1 LTSDHVGYPN
11 SGSVNVDCS
20 RCSKGHPAGWGGSPA
35 TELEWSEVTSNQIKF
50 VSATIGASAVI
61 AMGAFAVASSDTRSA
76 EPPTPGPVTTSEVTT
91 GETITETVLPEAPE
105 TSVVVPP
112 ITTTPSTIPPTAETH

>member
-1 LTSDHVGYPN
+1 LTA
-11 SGSVNVDCS
+11 S

-50 VSATIGASAVI
+50 VLATFGASAVT
-61 AMGAFAVASSDTRSA
+61 AMGVFAVASNDTSSA
-76 EPPTPGPVTTSEVTT
+76 APPTPGPVTTSDVTT

-105 TSVVVPP
+105 TTAVEPP